1 MVSTRGQRKLLSL
14 KKELVKKKAK
24 WSYATRS
31 KSKALIEQ
39 EILQNDASSYER
51 YYDCLR
57 QMCLEARYTFSYA
70 KLPRMFNKRFWTNA
84 ELINRILVRAIKER
98 ELVMVSY
105 VLERGLRVTIV
116 PTDPSGTT
124 ALHLAVTSGLAF
136 LADKLLDH
144 VDGTNYSDPDGLTHF
159 HVACLQGHR
168 RAVDAFLARGC
179 DANLLGRLNGEP
191 ATPLLLAVHF
201 RHYELAK
208 LLLERG
214 ADPRIRGERASVLHL
229 LQSVTDN
236 WMLGPRLCY
245 PDQLEAF
252 DSARGLDL
260 LGELLRRGADVDAR
274 NYHRHTLLQMAVSAL
289 RDDVVERLL
298 DKGARCHDVEFEGK
312 CFSEEFR
319 CPRYLEIVQSCLR
332 IVKLLTEHGYEMNP
346 SRSLKIME
354 FLIGPERYIKESRY
368 FIEEA
373 AVGLNGHIL
382 DLGKILNYETRA
394 CKYGDRLIECSSV
407 SCRVETLAGI
417 HCHSEKSTRGGFYL
431 ERETKAYL
439 ANRYIQLAL
448 HSYRNLTELVQSDYW
463 REMLGRVSFEIELA
477 KLLTLKSRH
486 SGNDTSWSLHDL
498 CVSSPSDTWPLLT
511 KVDYESVLNDP
522 LFDKKFPSIGGLI
535 KGFVAKALVRKT
547 CETYALGSMMKL
559 MKFRLP
565 ELCCKNVIKFLGN
578 EELLRVSKAV

>member
-24 WSYATRS
+24 SSYATRS
-31 KSKALIEQ
+31 KSKAPIEQ
-39 EILQNDASSYER
+39 EILQKNAIYEK

-57 QMCLEARYTFSYA
+57 QMCLEARYTFRYA
-70 KLPRMFNKRFWTNA
+70 KLPRMFNARFWTNA

-98 ELVMVSY
+98 ELVMISY
-105 VLERGLRVTIV
+105 LLERGLRVTIA

-124 ALHLAVTSGLAF
+124 ALHLAVTSGFAF
-136 LADKLLDH
+136 LADELLDH
-144 VDGTNYSDPDGLTHF
+144 VDGTNYRDPEGLTHF
-159 HVACLQGHR
+159 HVACMTGHR

-229 LQSVTDN
+229 LQPVTDN

-252 DSARGLDL
+252 KSPQGLDL
-260 LGELLRRGADVDAR
+260 LTMLLKRGADVDAR
-274 NYHRHTLLQMAVSAL
+274 NSHGHTLLQMAVSAL
-289 RDDVVERLL
+289 RDDVVELL
-298 DKGARCHDVEFEGK
+298 LERGARCQDVEFEGG
-312 CFSEEFR
+312 CFSAEFR
-319 CPRYLEIVQSCLR
+319 CPRYLEVVQSCLR
-332 IVKLLTEHGYEMNP
+332 IVKLLTEYGYEMNP
-346 SRSLKIME
+346 RRSLKMME

-382 DLGKILNYETRA
+382 DLGSHTAIRNFFDTIPEGPLNPVDDVIR
-394 CKYGDRLIECSSV
+394 I
-407 SCRVETLAGI
+407 ETLAGI
-417 HCHSEKSTRGGFYL
+417 HYHSEKSTRGGFYL

-439 ANRYIQLAL
+439 ATRYAQLAL
-448 HSYRNLTELVQSDYW
+448 HSYPTLTVLVQSDYW
-463 REMLGRVSFEIELA
+463 REMLARVSFEIELA

-486 SGNDTSWSLHDL
+486 SGDDTGWSLHDL

-522 LFDKKFPSIGGLI
+522 LFDKKFPSIGGRI

-547 CETYALGSMMKL
+547 CETYALGPIMNL

-565 ELCCKNVIKFLGN
+565 ELCCKNVIKYLDN
-578 EELLRVSKAV
+578 EDLLRVSKAV